1 MEGKMSDREKPIGHS
16 HLLRSSPFPLVAGIV
31 LIALG
36 VLFLLDRAYVI
47 RFARVFEVWWPSL
60 LILWGVVNLAT
71 SRCRRWT
78 GALVLITLGVIFQ
91 GETLHLAYWWEME
104 RLWPVLLIAIGISI
118 LARRMAGR
126 AENPAP
132 PSQIEVKS

>member
-1 MEGKMSDREKPIGHS
+1 MSEKEKPIAH
-16 HLLRSSPFPLVAGIV
+16 FVAGIV

-47 RFARVFEVWWPSL
+47 QFARFFEMWWPSL
-60 LILWGVVNLAT
+60 LILWGVVILTA

-78 GALVLITLGVIFQ
+78 GALVLITLGLIFQ
-91 GETLHLAYWWEME
+91 GERLHWAYWWEME

-118 LARRMAGR
+118 LARRIIGR
-126 AENPAP
+126 TENQAP
-132 PSQIEVKS
+132 PSQIELKG

>member
-1 MEGKMSDREKPIGHS
+1 MSDGKPIGH
-16 HLLRSSPFPLVAGIV
+16 FIAGIV

-47 RFARVFEVWWPSL
+47 RFAQFFEVWWPSL

-71 SRCRRWT
+71 SRGRRWT

-104 RLWPVLLIAIGISI
+104 RLWPVLLIATGISI
-118 LARRMAGR
+118 LARRLAGR
-126 AENPAP
+126 ASSETPQ
-132 PSQIEVKS
+132 SEIEAKT

>member
-1 MEGKMSDREKPIGHS
+1 MSDKEKPIGH
-16 HLLRSSPFPLVAGIV
+16 FIAGIV

-36 VLFLLDRAYVI
+36 VLFLLDRAYVV

-60 LILWGVVNLAT
+60 LILWGAVNLVT
-71 SRCRRWT
+71 SRGRRWT

-118 LARRMAGR
+118 LARRMIRR

-132 PSQIEVKS
+132 PAAQQGPAATHPN

>member
-1 MEGKMSDREKPIGHS
+1 MSERERPIGH
-16 HLLRSSPFPLVAGIV
+16 FVAGIV

-60 LILWGVVNLAT
+60 LILWGVVNLVT

-104 RLWPVLLIAIGISI
+104 RLWPVVLIAIGIGI
-118 LARRMAGR
+118 LARRVIGR
-126 AENPAP
+126 APSEAP
-132 PSQIEVKS
+132 PSQIELKS

>member
-1 MEGKMSDREKPIGHS
+1 MSEEKPIGH
-16 HLLRSSPFPLVAGIV
+16 FIAGIV

-36 VLFLLDRAYVI
+36 VLFLLDRTYVI
-47 RFARVFEVWWPSL
+47 RFAQFFEVWWPSL
-60 LILWGVVNLAT
+60 LILWGVVNLAA

-91 GETLHLAYWWEME
+91 GEMLRWAYWWEME

-118 LARRMAGR
+118 LARRMIRR

-132 PSQIEVKS
+132 PSQIEAKS

>member
-1 MEGKMSDREKPIGHS
+1 MSDQEKPIGH
-16 HLLRSSPFPLVAGIV
+16 FIAGIV

-36 VLFLLDRAYVI
+36 VLFLMDRFYIVQ
-47 RFARVFEVWWPSL
+47 FARIFEEWWPSL
-60 LILWGVVNLAT
+60 LILWGVVSLVA
-71 SRCRRWT
+71 SRGRRWT

-91 GETLHLAYWWEME
+91 GEVLGWAYWWEME

-118 LARRMAGR
+118 LARRLAAR
-126 AENPAP
+126 APSSAP